1 MKPKEPLVSLKNL
14 ENTQRTPQVMQHAVA
29 LDVFSKDNACIVLS
43 LDVALDVFFKD
54 NTCVVLS
61 VALAV
66 VLDVSLKTML
76 ALSNLLLYGT
86 PLGVHAVALKTTFRL
101 SGGIV
106 DVYDTLG
113 IFITYMRQRDPF
125 CERAT

>member
-1 MKPKEPLVSLKNL
+1 
-14 ENTQRTPQVMQHAVA
+14 MQHAVA

-76 ALSNLLLYGT
+76 ALSNLLLYET
-86 PLGVHAVALKTTFRL
+86 PLGVYAVALKTTFRL

-106 DVYDTLG
+106 GVYDTLG

-125 CERAT
+125 QEKGCRL

>member
-1 MKPKEPLVSLKNL
+1 VSLKNL

-43 LDVALDVFFKD
+43 LDVALA
-54 NTCVVLS
+54 
-61 VALAV
+61 VA
-66 VLDVSLKTML
+66 LDVSLKTMFT
-76 ALSNLLLYGT
+76 LSYLLLYET
-86 PLGVHAVALKTTFRL
+86 PLGVYAVALKTTFRL